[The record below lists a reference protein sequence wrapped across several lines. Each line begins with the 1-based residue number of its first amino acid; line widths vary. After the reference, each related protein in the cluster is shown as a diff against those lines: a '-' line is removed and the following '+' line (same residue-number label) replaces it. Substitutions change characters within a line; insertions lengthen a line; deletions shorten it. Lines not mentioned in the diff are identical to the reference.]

1 MEMRDFVQS
10 AGRAVLE
17 MVEREWEPL
26 CQTELE
32 QRLDQAV
39 EDILE
44 ADLVAKVQAQPPAVY
59 VHLVQSADSLVIPAE
74 PVKSAPPEEEEHL
87 ALETEV
93 DPVDS
98 YAVTVRGLNISL
110 DNVINAQ

>member
-1 MEMRDFVQS
+1 MEMRDIVQS

-26 CQTELE
+26 SQSELE

-59 VHLVQSADSLVIPAE
+59 VHLVQAPDSLVVPAE
-74 PVKSAPPEEEEHL
+74 PVKSAPTDEEEHL
-87 ALETEV
+87 PLETEE

-98 YAVTVRGLNISL
+98 YAVKVKTPV
-110 DNVINAQ
+110 

>member
-1 MEMRDFVQS
+1 MDLRDFVQS

-26 CQTELE
+26 SQTELE

-44 ADLVAKVQAQPPAVY
+44 ADLVAKVLAQPPAVY
-59 VHLVQSADSLVIPAE
+59 VHLVQAADPLVLPAE
-74 PVKSAPPEEEEHL
+74 PVKSAPSEEEVHL
-87 ALETEV
+87 SPETEE

-98 YAVTVRGLNISL
+98 YAVKVKTPV
-110 DNVINAQ
+110 